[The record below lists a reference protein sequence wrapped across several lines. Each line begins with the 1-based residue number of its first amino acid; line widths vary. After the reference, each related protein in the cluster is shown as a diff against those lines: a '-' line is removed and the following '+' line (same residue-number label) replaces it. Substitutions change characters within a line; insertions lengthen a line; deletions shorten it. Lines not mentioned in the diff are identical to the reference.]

1 MWKMYELLF
10 AISFFCKDRN
20 SSDKINSTASNQNPM
35 NVFDLAVNNLYST
48 RNDALLESPNSKKHF
63 DFEFQQSQAVEVNPL
78 LTKSVI

>member
-20 SSDKINSTASNQNPM
+20 TSDKSSPTASSQNPM

-48 RNDALLESPNSKKHF
+48 RNDALLESPKHTKKHF
-63 DFEFQQSQAVEVNPL
+63 DFEF
-78 LTKSVI
+78 

>member
-20 SSDKINSTASNQNPM
+20 SQDKTSTTCANQNPM

-48 RNDALLESPNSKKHF
+48 RNDALLETSPKHTKKHF
-63 DFEFQQSQAVEVNPL
+63 DFEF
-78 LTKSVI
+78 